1 MAHGCQLLLFLL
13 CVPPCLAE
21 AAASSNITEDLE
33 PNLPTAA
40 EPRAEGFVHC
50 PTSCMCQVSDRG
62 KVVTCDLGG
71 LQVIP
76 VHEIDDDIHVLRI
89 TAPAEQPNEL
99 TIEGM
104 FTRFTALEEVQIT
117 RSNVQAIGNSS
128 FSPENRLQV
137 LDLSHN
143 NISAL
148 QDSDFLDLSE
158 LRLLNV
164 SHNQIAQV
172 SSSESPFRFLANL
185 TTLDL
190 SENRLEALTPGFF
203 DGLQRLQRLDLG
215 GNPLMS
221 LDPDSLKDLGPL
233 RELGLARCQLSRL
246 PPIVY
251 QHLPN
256 LESLDLQDNQLNK
269 LAPEEFRHL
278 HGLRVLRLDGNRLKR
293 IPEYVLAG
301 NALSRLGLARNQ
313 LSVLFPCAFCNSSI
327 EDLDMSHNALLSGD
341 GDPLMPLAASLD
353 RLDLSWNP
361 LFGDSAAALVRSLGR
376 LRVLR
381 LDGLGL
387 RHLPLETFAGVPALR
402 ELGLRHNRF
411 RGLPP
416 GLLAPLRSLQSLD
429 VAFNRLRGLSP
440 ETVSEL
446 DSLPELS
453 RLAAHD
459 NPWQC
464 DECNVGEL
472 SRWLTHRG
480 LNCCGPCPTCAGP
493 PNLADQPL
501 ASVPKGDLEPCT
513 ESPELQRLSRA
524 RSQGALIMDIIIM
537 LL

>member
-1 MAHGCQLLLFLL
+1 
-13 CVPPCLAE
+13 
-21 AAASSNITEDLE
+21 
-33 PNLPTAA
+33 
-40 EPRAEGFVHC
+40 
-50 PTSCMCQVSDRG
+50 MCQVSDRG

-71 LQVIP
+71 LHVIP
-76 VHEIDDDIHVLRI
+76 AHEMDDDIHVLRI

-104 FTRFTALEEVQIT
+104 FTRFTALEE
-117 RSNVQAIGNSS
+117 
-128 FSPENRLQV
+128 V

-221 LDPDSLKDLGPL
+221 LDPDSLKDLRPL

-256 LESLDLQDNQLNK
+256 LESLDLQCYRRARFYDQISRKLAGQPIEQ

-278 HGLRVLRLDGNRLKR
+278 PGLRILRLDGNRLKR

-313 LSVLFPCAFCNSSI
+313 LSVLSPCAFCNSSI

-411 RGLPP
+411 RSLPP

-472 SRWLTHRG
+472 SRWLAHRG

-501 ASVPKGDLEPCT
+501 ASLPKEGLQPCT
-513 ESPELQRLSRA
+513 ESVELQRLSRA
-524 RSQGALIMDIIIM
+524 RSQVRQAFLYSRENRLRVYAARGSQQNKRRILAIPLCGT
-537 LL
+537 LHANTRA